1 MSYPAARKSIFM
13 SWILCCLIAITAS
26 AQQAPKS
33 TLAGRVTDTSGALI
47 PGARV
52 ELHSTTGGLS
62 LATTTDSAGHYS
74 FSAAPA
80 AYLVTV
86 IFDGFAPFTS
96 KTVTLQTDKAATLD
110 IRLAIADQVQ
120 QVDVPAETAA
130 DTDPTN
136 NGDQIVLRGKA
147 IDQLPTDPGQLS
159 DELNALA
166 GSSSPDLEVNGFSG
180 GKLPPKD
187 TIREIRINQNPYSAQ
202 YDTNPIDGRIQ
213 IFTKPGSGQ
222 FHGDAYAFG
231 NDSSFNSL
239 NPFIKQTPPYH
250 SFSYFGDLSGPITKH
265 TSFFVTTNRNTQ
277 STVSIVNAQILDP
290 VTFAQ
295 EPFSQAIASPSTG
308 NGFST
313 RIDTSVGKKSTLMLT
328 YSWFQNKQTNG
339 GIGSLSLADQAFDS
353 EATTQTL
360 QVSNSQIVNAK
371 IVNDTRFQYIR
382 SRTHQTPGSTDP
394 AVTVQGAFTM
404 GGSNSGAS
412 RDNQDQYELQNY
424 VAASLGKHYFNFG
437 GRLRVGRD
445 ANRSRGNYNGSFIFS
460 TLTVPSQCPLPLN
473 QATCSTPLNQINSYQ
488 VTLCGNLDAK
498 ATGPAVATCAQQ
510 GMQIGLGLTP
520 EKIRAAGGGASQYS
534 VTTGTPNVVVS
545 LADVGL
551 FLQDDWKARP
561 NLTLSAGLRFET
573 QNDIADHGDWA
584 PRAGFAWNP
593 FMAKGKPAVYTVRG
607 GAGIFYRRFTSS
619 SVLQTER
626 QNGITQQQ
634 FVVSSADCPNPTL
647 GSKSSWADCPNSTIG
662 SKSPSAI
669 YQISPSF
676 HAPYNLSSS
685 LSLQRQIG
693 KIGSITET
701 YTFNRGVHNQLLLNV
716 NAPLPGTYDPSNP
729 ASGVRPLGGNQNV
742 YQYTSEGVS
751 NSNRLATNFFFR
763 YKDKMF
769 FYGFYNLRFEKAD
782 TAGDF
787 PTNQY
792 DIGADYGRAANDT
805 RNSLTFGASGSLP
818 WNVNFGAFMYTFS
831 GSPFNIL
838 VGQDLNGDAQFNDRP
853 AFATDLTRASVV
865 HTAYGNFD
873 TNPMPGQT
881 IIPKNYG
888 QGPPTVQ
895 VSLNLGKS
903 FEFGP
908 EEKAAPGSP
917 APAPA
922 AKAGAKPAKKP
933 HIDRKYSLSF
943 TIYSQ
948 NVLNHVNLGPPV
960 GTLSSPLFGKSITL
974 SGFSAGSANR
984 TVSLQT
990 FFRF

>member
-1 MSYPAARKSIFM
+1 MSYPAARIPIFL
-13 SWILCCLIAITAS
+13 SWILCCLIAIVAS
-26 AQQAPKS
+26 AQQTTKS
-33 TLAGRVTDTSGALI
+33 SIAGRVTDTSGALI

-52 ELHSTTGGLS
+52 ELHPATGGLS

-74 FSAAPA
+74 FSAEPA

-86 IFDGFAPFTS
+86 DFDGFAPFKS
-96 KTVTLQTDKAATLD
+96 KAVILQTDKTTTLN
-110 IRLAIADQVQ
+110 IRLTIADQVQ
-120 QVDVPAETAA
+120 QVDVAAETAA

-147 IDQLPTDPGQLS
+147 IDHLPTDPGQLS

-166 GSSSPDLEVNGFSG
+166 GSNSPDLEINGFSG

-222 FHGDAYAFG
+222 FHADAYAFG
-231 NDSSFNSL
+231 NDSSFNAL
-239 NPFIKQTPPYH
+239 NPFIRQTPSYH
-250 SFSYFGDLSGPITKH
+250 SLSYFGDLSGPITKH
-265 TSFFVTTNRNTQ
+265 TSFFATTNRNTQ
-277 STVSIVNAQILDP
+277 STVSIVNAQILDS

-295 EPFSQAIASPSTG
+295 TPFSEAIASPSTG
-308 NGFST
+308 NGIST
-313 RIDTSVGKKSTLMLT
+313 RIDTSVGAKSTLIFM

-353 EATTQTL
+353 ESTNQTL

-382 SRTHQTPGSTDP
+382 TRMHQTPTSTAP
-394 AVTVQGAFTM
+394 AISVQGAFND
-404 GGSNSGAS
+404 GGSNSGAF

-424 VAASLGKHYFNFG
+424 VAAAEGKHYLNFG

-445 ANRSRGNYNGSFIFS
+445 ANRSRANYNGSFIFS

-488 VTLCGNLDAK
+488 VTKCGNLPK
-498 ATGPAVATCAQQ
+498 NATGPAAVTCAQQ
-510 GMQIGLGLTP
+510 GMQIDLTP
-520 EKIRAAGGGASQYS
+520 DEIRAAGGGASQYS

-545 LADVGL
+545 LADVGV

-593 FMAKGKPAVYTVRG
+593 FMAKGKPAKYTVRG
-607 GAGIFYRRFTSS
+607 GAGIFYRRFTST
-619 SVLQTER
+619 SVLQAKR

-634 FVVSSADCPNPTL
+634 FVVSPADYQSPTQSPTL
-647 GSKSSWADCPNSTIG
+647 G

-676 HAPYNLSSS
+676 HASYNLTSS

-693 KIGSITET
+693 KFGSITET
-701 YTFNRGVHNQLLLNV
+701 YTVNRGVHNQLLLNV
-716 NAPLPGTYDPSNP
+716 NAPLPGTYDPGNT

-763 YKDKMF
+763 YKEKVF
-769 FYGFYNLRFEKAD
+769 FYGFYNLRFDKAD

-792 DIGADYGRAANDT
+792 DIGADYGRSASDT
-805 RNSLTFGASGSLP
+805 RNTLTFGASGSLP
-818 WNVNFGAFMYTFS
+818 WNVNFGAFLNTSS
-831 GSPFNIL
+831 GAPFNIL
-838 VGQDLNGDAQFNDRP
+838 VGQDLNGDSQFNDRP

-865 HTAYGNFD
+865 RTAYGNFD
-873 TNPMPGQT
+873 TNPIPGQT

-888 QGPPTVQ
+888 QGPAAVQ
-895 VSLNLGKS
+895 VSLNLSKS
-903 FEFGP
+903 FDFGP
-908 EEKAAPGSP
+908 EEKAPAGTPARHRRPLPSP
-917 APAPA
+917 ARNRRRSRTSTA
-922 AKAGAKPAKKP
+922 
-933 HIDRKYSLSF
+933 
-943 TIYSQ
+943 
-948 NVLNHVNLGPPV
+948 
-960 GTLSSPLFGKSITL
+960 SIR
-974 SGFSAGSANR
+974 SASRSTRR
-984 TVSLQT
+984 TC
-990 FFRF
+990 